1 MSEITK
7 QVISFSNN
15 RSALAVIPT
24 ATSTAEEIKQV
35 LNVPPPQAVI
45 LSIGSADS
53 LDEALIPR
61 LTQLYGRGMAR
72 AATAA
77 KALIIDGGTAA
88 GVMSLMGEGVAAQ
101 GYRSP
106 LIGVAPMSKVS
117 FEGSEN
123 TAGTQLE
130 PNHTHF
136 VLTEGKDW
144 GSETSTMFSL
154 LTAFTNQTSEASHQ
168 TIDGTIT
175 KSSVTK
181 IPAVVIL
188 AGGGQVAKTEVIRS
202 VRQNLPLII
211 VKGSGGLADE
221 IAAASTQQ
229 ANEIDD
235 PLMAEIIADGDLYFH
250 AINSSVK
257 ALERLII
264 RQLGS
269 DKVLLQAWE
278 TFANYDLNANRQQKR
293 FDKLQQGLILLGV
306 LSVALVVVQQVW
318 APRNADGELIPTTL
332 KDVGFWWWALYH
344 FLIIIP
350 IIITVLVTAANRFK
364 QGNKWLLLRAGAESI
379 KREIFRYRT
388 RASRYA
394 DNAEQQ
400 LSKAV
405 EEITRRTMRTEVNL
419 SALVP
424 YDKNKGFPPY
434 MYAAEGGDDGFSFLS
449 ADRYVEVRL
458 GDQLNYFQRRTV
470 RLEEQLRRLYW
481 ATFIVGGVGTY
492 MAAIGMQVWVA
503 LTTSVVVALGTYL
516 GYRQTESTLMKYNQA
531 ATDLANVK
539 AWWDALSS
547 EEQAQ
552 QVNIDSLVDHTEQIL
567 QTEMDGWIQQMQ
579 NALADLRK
587 GQEPPS
593 AEKGKAVVT
602 EVAEVR
608 IRTEKVEEQP
618 VQEEVVEMKEQ
629 ELAEEE
635 LPNTKTANA
644 SEVIKPVGQFE

>member
-1 MSEITK
+1 MPEINK

-15 RSALAVIPT
+15 RSALAAIST
-24 ATSTAEEIKQV
+24 ATSTAEEIRQA
-35 LNVPPPQAVI
+35 LNVPAPQAVI
-45 LSIGSADS
+45 LSIGGADKLDDS
-53 LDEALIPR
+53 LMPR
-61 LTQLYGRGMAR
+61 LTQLYGRGIAR
-72 AATAA
+72 AAAGA

-88 GVMSLMGEGVAAQ
+88 GVMALMGEGVAAQ
-101 GYRSP
+101 GYRST
-106 LIGVAPMSKVS
+106 LIGVAPINKVS
-117 FEGSEN
+117 FEGGDN

-154 LTAFTNQTSEASHQ
+154 LSVFTNQTNEATNQSFIGAD
-168 TIDGTIT
+168 TKAIT
-175 KSSVTK
+175 KV
-181 IPAVVIL
+181 PAVVIL
-188 AGGGQVAKTEVIRS
+188 AGGGTIAKTEVIRS
-202 VRQNLPLII
+202 VRQNLPLIV

-221 IAAASTQQ
+221 IAAVSALQ

-235 PLMAEIIADGDLYFH
+235 PVMAEIIADGNIYFH
-250 AINSSVK
+250 ALTSSVK

-278 TFANYDLNANRQQKR
+278 TFAIYDLNANRQQKR

-318 APRNADGELIPTTL
+318 APRNTEGELVPTTL

-350 IIITVLVTAANRFK
+350 IVITVLVTAANRFK
-364 QGNKWLLLRAGAESI
+364 QGNKWLLLRAGAEAI

-388 RASRYA
+388 RASRYS
-394 DNAEQQ
+394 DNAEQL

-405 EEITRRTMRTEVNL
+405 EEITRRTMRTEVNM

-424 YDKNKGFPPY
+424 YDKDKGFPPN
-434 MYAAEGGDDGFSFLS
+434 MYAAQGGDDGFSFLS

-458 GDQLNYFQRRTV
+458 GDQLNYFRKKTV
-470 RLEEQLRRLYW
+470 RLEKQLRRLYW
-481 ATFIVGGVGTY
+481 GTFIVGGIGTY

-531 ATDLANVK
+531 ATDLSNVK
-539 AWWDALSS
+539 AWWEALSS

-552 QVNIDSLVDHTEQIL
+552 QVNIDSLVEHTEQVL

-587 GQEPPS
+587 GQEPP
-593 AEKGKAVVT
+593 T
-602 EVAEVR
+602 
-608 IRTEKVEEQP
+608 TEKSKSIVTSVSDITIKTETVEEQ
-618 VQEEVVEMKEQ
+618 QIHEEIVDEKEPAI
-629 ELAEEE
+629 AEDENH
-635 LPNTKTANA
+635 NTKTTNA
-644 SEVIKPVGQFE
+644 SEVMKPVGQFE